1 MTDAERAQDPD
12 RTEEFVQLLTEHQR
26 RLYVYIFSLL
36 GNGADAD
43 EVLQETNLALWR
55 KSSVFERGSSFSA
68 WACRVAFYEVLALR
82 KRRGRE
88 RLSFDPQLLETLA
101 TESALRADNFDA
113 QRRALAR
120 CMSKLSD
127 KDRDLLVRRYELGN
141 SAAAV
146 AEQVG
151 RTAQA
156 TYQALHRIRM
166 SLSLCIR
173 RTLAAEERG

>member
-1 MTDAERAQDPD
+1 MADADRAPEPD

-55 KSSVFERGSSFSA
+55 KLSAFERGSSFSA
-68 WACRVAFYEVLALR
+68 WACRVAYFEVLAFR
-82 KRRGRE
+82 KRRGQE
-88 RLSFDPQLLETLA
+88 RVSFDPELLETLA
-101 TESALRADNFDA
+101 AESAARADNFDA
-113 QRRALAR
+113 RRRALAH
-120 CMSKLSD
+120 CVSKLSA

-146 AEQVG
+146 AEQLG